1 MQEQYQPL
9 ALEADIQKFWEEHQ
23 CFKVTED
30 LNKEK
35 FYCLSMFP
43 YPSGHLH
50 VGHVRNYVLGDVIA
64 RYQRMLGKNVL
75 HPIGWDAFGLP
86 AENAAIEKGI
96 PPAKW
101 TYANIEHMRK
111 QFKQL
116 GLSFDWSREIT
127 TCKPDYYRWEQW
139 LFIQLLKNGLVYK
152 KSAVVNWD
160 PIDKTVLANE
170 QVIDGRGWRSG
181 AFVERKEIPQW
192 FLKITAY
199 ADELL
204 NDLDTLEAWPDEVKT
219 MQRNWIGRSQGLTI
233 QFKVNHPEL
242 QQGDFCQGATKT
254 EQPSLIKIHE
264 DCELNGNTDKNSST
278 KSIDAIE
285 VFTTRPDTLFGA
297 TFIAVS
303 PSHPIAHYVAKH
315 DPKLQVIITRYQQ
328 IPTSEEATAHLEKKG
343 FITQFTA
350 FNPLTKENLP
360 IWIANFVKTDYGSGA
375 IMGVPAHD
383 ERDFE
388 FAKKYNLPIRPVIL
402 SNQSHDYQFAPL
414 ISNTGT
420 LINSGP
426 YTGLSAELA
435 SVTIAK
441 QLIKEQIAVHTTN
454 YRLRDWGVSRQRY
467 WGTPI
472 PIIYCSHCGA
482 VPVPEEDLPVVLP
495 ETIQFNGVGSPLK
508 NMPEFYQTHCPT
520 CNQPATRETDTLDT
534 FVESSWY
541 YARFACPTQ
550 NRAMLDDRAKY
561 WTPVDHYIGGIE
573 HAVLHLLYARFFH
586 KILRDLG
593 LLNSNEPFT
602 RLLTQG
608 MVLKDGAKMSKSKGN
623 TVNPAKL
630 MSQYGADTL
639 RLFILFAAPP
649 EQSLEWS
656 DAGVEGAYRFLKRL
670 WALAY
675 SNLWIIELNETHKH
689 SLTQPIDWTK
699 IPNEYRSLR
708 RQIHEILQLARN
720 DYERQQFNTV
730 IASCMKLLNTLQ
742 TTSQLL
748 LSTTDDTALTLKHLI
763 WQGLSILLRLLAPIV
778 PHITHALWKE
788 LKFCGLISKA
798 HWPKVAA
805 DALTAE
811 KIDWV
816 IQVNGKL
823 RAQLSL
829 DIHYNDETLKA
840 IILNDPLIKRYTE
853 NQTIK
858 KIIIVPKKLVN
869 IVI

>member
-1 MQEQYQPL
+1 MQEQYHPL
-9 ALEADIQKFWEEHQ
+9 TLEADIQKFWQEHG

-86 AENAAIEKGI
+86 AENAALEKGI
-96 PPAKW
+96 PPAVW
-101 TYANIEHMRK
+101 TYTNIQHMRK

-139 LFIQLLKNGLVYK
+139 LFVQLFKNGLVYK
-152 KSAVVNWD
+152 KSAQVNWD

-170 QVIDGRGWRSG
+170 QVIEGRGWRSG
-181 AFVERKEIPQW
+181 ALVERKEIPQW

-204 NDLDTLEAWPDEVKT
+204 HDLDTLEAWPDEVKT

-233 QFKVNHPEL
+233 RFKLNHPEL
-242 QQGDFCQGATKT
+242 
-254 EQPSLIKIHE
+254 
-264 DCELNGNTDKNSST
+264 SS
-278 KSIDAIE
+278 IE
-285 VFTTRPDTLFGA
+285 IFTTRPDTLFGA
-297 TFIAVS
+297 TFLAIS
-303 PSHPIAHYVAKH
+303 PQHPIARYAAER
-315 DPKLQVIITRYQQ
+315 DPKLHEFIDSFKQLPVSEAAHANIEKQGVMTDIIAR
-328 IPTSEEATAHLEKKG
+328 H
-343 FITQFTA
+343 
-350 FNPLTKENLP
+350 PLTKQDLP

-388 FAKKYNLPIRPVIL
+388 FAQKYHLPICPVIEPIGDM
-402 SNQSHDYQFAPL
+402 SANYQLAPFM
-414 ISNTGT
+414 NEGR

-426 YTGLSAELA
+426 FTGLNSEQASLAIAE
-435 SVTIAK
+435 
-441 QLIKEQIAVHTTN
+441 QLIKERLATHKTN

-472 PIIYCSHCGA
+472 PIIYCATCGV

-495 ETIQFNGVGSPLK
+495 EMVHFSGVGSPLK
-508 NMPEFYQTHCPT
+508 TMPEFYQTTCPN
-520 CNQPATRETDTLDT
+520 CKQPAKRETDTLDT

-541 YARFACPTQ
+541 YARFACPWQ
-550 NRAMLDDRAKY
+550 NKAMLDDRAKY
-561 WTPVDHYIGGIE
+561 WTPVDHYVGGIE

-586 KILRDLG
+586 KVLRDIG

-602 RLLTQG
+602 CLLTQG

-623 TVNPAKL
+623 TVDPAQL
-630 MSQYGADTL
+630 MTQYGADTL

-670 WALAY
+670 WALAH
-675 SNLWIIELNETHKH
+675 NNPWIIDLNETDKH
-689 SLTQPIDWTK
+689 SLTPPIVWAD
-699 IPNEYRSLR
+699 IPSEQRHLR
-708 RQIHEILQLARN
+708 RQIHETLQLARH

-730 IASCMKLLNTLQ
+730 IASCMKLLNVLQ
-742 TTSQLL
+742 TACQLL
-748 LSTTDDTALTLKHLI
+748 TSYTDETLCTLKQII

-788 LKFCGLISKA
+788 LKFCGLIDKA
-798 HWPKVAA
+798 PWPKVAA
-805 DALTAE
+805 DALIAE
-811 KIDWV
+811 KIAWV
-816 IQVNGKL
+816 IQINGKL
-823 RAQLSL
+823 RAKLTL
-829 DIHYNDETLKA
+829 DTHHDDETLKTL
-840 IILNDPLIKRYTE
+840 ILSDPQIKRYTE
-853 NQTIK
+853 NQTIQ
-858 KIIIVPKKLVN
+858 KIIIVPKKLIN

>member
-9 ALEADIQKFWEEHQ
+9 TLEADIQNFWEEHQ

-64 RYQRMLGKNVL
+64 RHQRMLGKNVL
-75 HPIGWDAFGLP
+75 YPIGWDAFGLP
-86 AENAAIEKGI
+86 AENAAIAQKT

-101 TYANIEHMRK
+101 TYANIKHMRK
-111 QFKQL
+111 QLKQL

-139 LFIQLLKNGLVYK
+139 LFIQLYK
-152 KSAVVNWD
+152 KGLAYKKNAFVNWD
-160 PIDKTVLANE
+160 PVDKTVLANE

-181 AFVERKEIPQW
+181 ALIERKKISQW
-192 FLKITAY
+192 FLKITDY

-204 NDLDTLEAWPDEVKT
+204 NDIDTLEAWPNEVKT
-219 MQRNWIGRSQGLTI
+219 MQRHWIGRSQGLTI
-233 QFKVNHPEL
+233 EFNVNDSKLDP
-242 QQGDFCQGATKT
+242 
-254 EQPSLIKIHE
+254 IKI
-264 DCELNGNTDKNSST
+264 
-278 KSIDAIE
+278 
-285 VFTTRPDTLFGA
+285 FTTRPDTLFGA
-297 TFIAVS
+297 TFIALS
-303 PSHPIAHYVAKH
+303 PDHPITHALIQQ
-315 DPKLQVIITRYQQ
+315 DPKFHEIIADFQY
-328 IPTSEEATAHLEKKG
+328 IPTSEEAVAHLEKKG
-343 FITQFTA
+343 IATHLTA
-350 FNPLTKENLP
+350 CHPLTKENLP
-360 IWIANFVKTDYGSGA
+360 IWIANFVKTDYGTGA

-388 FAKKYNLPIRPVIL
+388 FAKKYHLPIRPVI
-402 SNQSHDYQFAPL
+402 QSSKKHDYQSAPL
-414 ISNTGT
+414 ITNTGT

-441 QLIKEQIAVHTTN
+441 MLIKENFATHTTHF
-454 YRLRDWGVSRQRY
+454 RLHDWGVSRQRY

-472 PIIYCSHCGA
+472 PIIYCPRCGE

-495 ETIQFNGVGSPLK
+495 EAIHLNDGNSPLK
-508 NMPEFYQTHCPT
+508 NNPEFYQTYCPT
-520 CNQPATRETDTLDT
+520 CKQPAHRETDTFDT

-541 YARFACPTQ
+541 YARFACPKQ
-550 NRAMLDDRAKY
+550 NRSMLDDRAKY

-586 KILRDLG
+586 KVLRDLG

-608 MVLKDGAKMSKSKGN
+608 MVLQNGIKMSKSKGN
-623 TVNPAKL
+623 TIDPTQLIAH
-630 MSQYGADTL
+630 YGADTL

-656 DAGVEGAYRFLKRL
+656 DTGVEGAYRFLKRL

-675 SNLWIIELNETHKH
+675 STPWIIELNENHKH
-689 SLTQPIDWTK
+689 SLTLPIDWTK
-699 IPNEYRSLR
+699 IPHEYRKLR
-708 RQIHEILQLARN
+708 RHIHEILQLARH
-720 DYERQQFNTV
+720 DFEKQQFNTV
-730 IASCMKLLNTLQ
+730 IAGCMKLLNTLQ
-742 TTSQLL
+742 TANQLL
-748 LSTTDDTALTLKHLI
+748 SSSIKENTQHLLKQII
-763 WQGLSILLRLLAPIV
+763 WQGLSIVLRLLAPIV

-788 LKFCGLISKA
+788 LKFPGLISKA

-805 DALTAE
+805 DALMTE

-816 IQVNGKL
+816 IQINGKL

-829 DIHYNDETLKA
+829 DMHYNDETLKT
-840 IILNDPLIKRYTE
+840 IILNNPIIKRHTE
-853 NQTIK
+853 NRVVK

>member
-9 ALEADIQKFWEEHQ
+9 TLEADIQKFWQEHH

-86 AENAAIEKGI
+86 AENAALEKGI
-96 PPAKW
+96 PPAVW
-101 TYANIEHMRK
+101 TYTNIQHMRK

-139 LFIQLLKNGLVYK
+139 LFVQLFKNGLVYK
-152 KSAVVNWD
+152 KSALVNWD

-170 QVIDGRGWRSG
+170 QVIEGRGWRSG
-181 AFVERKEIPQW
+181 ALVERKEIPQW

-204 NDLDTLEAWPDEVKT
+204 QDLDTLEAWPDEVKT
-219 MQRNWIGRSQGLTI
+219 MQRNWVGRTQGLMI
-233 QFKVNHPEL
+233 RFKLNHPEL
-242 QQGDFCQGATKT
+242 
-254 EQPSLIKIHE
+254 
-264 DCELNGNTDKNSST
+264 SS
-278 KSIDAIE
+278 IE
-285 VFTTRPDTLFGA
+285 IFTTRPDTLFGA
-297 TFIAVS
+297 TFLAIS
-303 PSHPIAHYVAKH
+303 PQHPIARYAAEK
-315 DPKLQVIITRYQQ
+315 DPKLQEFIDRLQQLPVSEAANANVEKQGIMMDIT
-328 IPTSEEATAHLEKKG
+328 ANH
-343 FITQFTA
+343 
-350 FNPLTKENLP
+350 PLNKEVLP
-360 IWIANFVKTDYGSGA
+360 IWIANFVKADYGSGA

-388 FAKKYNLPIRPVIL
+388 FAQKYHLPIRPVIEPVGDKL
-402 SNQSHDYQFAPL
+402 PNYQLAPFL
-414 ISNTGT
+414 TTGR

-426 YTGLSAELA
+426 FTGLNSDQA
-435 SVTIAK
+435 SVAIAA
-441 QLIKEQIAVHTTN
+441 QLIKERLAAHKTN
-454 YRLRDWGVSRQRY
+454 YRLHDWGVSRQRY

-472 PIIYCSHCGA
+472 PIIYCSTCGV
-482 VPVPEEDLPVVLP
+482 VPVPEEDLPVILP
-495 ETIQFNGVGSPLK
+495 EMVHFSGVGSPLK
-508 NMPEFYQTHCPT
+508 TMPEFYQTICPS
-520 CNQPATRETDTLDT
+520 CKQPAKRETDTLDT

-541 YARFACPTQ
+541 YARFACPSQ
-550 NRAMLDDRAKY
+550 NKAMLDDRAKY

-586 KILRDLG
+586 KVLRDIG

-602 RLLTQG
+602 ALLTQG

-623 TVNPAKL
+623 TVDPAQL
-630 MSQYGADTL
+630 MTQYGADTL

-675 SNLWIIELNETHKH
+675 NNPWIIDLNETHQH
-689 SLTQPIDWTK
+689 SLTPPIVWTHV
-699 IPNEYRSLR
+699 PNEQRHLR
-708 RQIHEILQLARN
+708 RQIHEILQLARH

-730 IASCMKLLNTLQ
+730 IASCMKLLNVLQ
-742 TTSQLL
+742 TASQLL
-748 LSTTDDTALTLKHLI
+748 TSYTDEALCSLKQII
-763 WQGLSILLRLLAPIV
+763 WQGFSILLRLLAPIV

-788 LKFCGLISKA
+788 LKFCGLIDKA
-798 HWPKVAA
+798 AWPKVAA
-805 DALTAE
+805 DALTVE
-811 KIDWV
+811 EITWV
-816 IQVNGKL
+816 IQINGKL
-823 RAQLSL
+823 RAKLTL
-829 DIHYNDETLKA
+829 DTHYDDKTLKTL
-840 IILNDPLIKRYTE
+840 ILNDPQIKRYIE

-858 KIIIVPKKLVN
+858 KMIIVPKKLIN

>member
-9 ALEADIQKFWEEHQ
+9 TLEADIQKFWEEHQ

-86 AENAAIEKGI
+86 AENAAIEKKI
-96 PPAKW
+96 SPAKW
-101 TYANIEHMRK
+101 TYSNISHMRK

-127 TCKPDYYRWEQW
+127 TCNPDYYRWEQW
-139 LFIQLLKNGLVYK
+139 FFIQLYKKGLVYK
-152 KSAVVNWD
+152 KNASVNWD

-181 AFVERKEIPQW
+181 ALIERKEIPQW
-192 FLKITAY
+192 FFKITAY

-204 NDLDTLEAWPDEVKT
+204 NDLDTLDAWPEQVKA
-219 MQRNWIGRSQGLTI
+219 MQRNWIGRSQGITLSLR
-233 QFKVNHPEL
+233 VNCPEL
-242 QQGDFCQGATKT
+242 ET
-254 EQPSLIKIHE
+254 IKI
-264 DCELNGNTDKNSST
+264 
-278 KSIDAIE
+278 
-285 VFTTRPDTLFGA
+285 FTTRPDTLFGV
-297 TFIAVS
+297 TFIALS
-303 PSHPIAHYVAKH
+303 PHHPLSHLAIQKN
-315 DPKLQVIITRYQQ
+315 PKLQARIAEFQHV
-328 IPTSEEATAHLEKKG
+328 PTSEEATAHLEKKG
-343 FITQFTA
+343 IATPFTA
-350 FNPLTKENLP
+350 YHPLTQERLP
-360 IWIANFVKTDYGSGA
+360 IWIANFVKADYGTGA

-388 FAKKYNLPIRPVIL
+388 FAEKYHLPIRFVIQ
-402 SNQSHDYQFAPL
+402 SNEKQNDQSTPFIAN
-414 ISNTGT
+414 SGT
-420 LINSGP
+420 LLNSGP
-426 YTGLSAELA
+426 YTGLSVELA
-435 SVTIAK
+435 AVTIAK
-441 QLIKEQIAVHTTN
+441 TLIKENLASHTTHF
-454 YRLRDWGVSRQRY
+454 RLHDWGVSRQRY

-472 PIIYCSHCGA
+472 PIIYCSRCGE

-495 ETIQFNGVGSPLK
+495 ETIQFNDRNSPLK
-508 NMPEFYQTHCPT
+508 NTPEFYQTVCPL
-520 CNQPATRETDTLDT
+520 CKQSAHRETDTFDT

-586 KILRDLG
+586 KVLRDLG

-608 MVLKDGAKMSKSKGN
+608 MVLKNGVKMSKSKGN
-623 TVNPAKL
+623 TIDPTQL
-630 MSQYGADTL
+630 ISHYGADTL

-649 EQSLEWS
+649 DQSLEWS
-656 DAGVEGAYRFLKRL
+656 DTGVEGAYRFLKRL
-670 WALAY
+670 WALAHHCT
-675 SNLWIIELNETHKH
+675 SFIIELNENYKH
-689 SLTQPIDWTK
+689 SLTLPIDWTK
-699 IPNEYRSLR
+699 VPDEYRTLR
-708 RQIHEILQLARN
+708 RQIHEILHRARL
-720 DYERQQFNTV
+720 DFERQQFNTV
-730 IASCMKLLNTLQ
+730 IACCMKLFNILQ
-742 TTSQLL
+742 TTHHVLCSSMKEDTQLL
-748 LSTTDDTALTLKHLI
+748 FKQII
-763 WQGLSILLRLLAPIV
+763 WQGLTILLRLLAPIV

-788 LKFCGLISKA
+788 LKFPGLIIKA

-805 DALTAE
+805 DALIAE
-811 KIDWV
+811 KINWI
-816 IQVNGKL
+816 IQINGKL

-829 DIHYNDETLKA
+829 DMHYNDEALKT
-840 IILNDPLIKRYTE
+840 IILNDPLIKCHTE
-853 NQTIK
+853 NRIIK